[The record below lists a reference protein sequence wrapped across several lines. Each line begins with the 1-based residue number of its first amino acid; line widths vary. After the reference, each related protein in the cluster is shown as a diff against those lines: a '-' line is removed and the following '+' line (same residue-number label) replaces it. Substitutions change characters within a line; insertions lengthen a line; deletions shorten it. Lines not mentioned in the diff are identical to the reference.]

1 MAKKKNIKSTRN
13 VSLKKNG
20 SNANATRKPSKYN
33 IILKQFTKL
42 NDKLPED
49 RKLSIKERRKI
60 IKEKLLPLYENVPT
74 YKIRVKNVKGQIIKI
89 YDKLPPKEICDINYL
104 DTSEFALVE
113 WYSLDETISE
123 LVPDCVYVKVTAGE
137 YGSTKIFNTRNYEY
151 GRKGVRDIVE
161 AIRPEARN
169 SSGRF
174 VFSAYRK
181 LRPNKRNNG
190 DSENYYLDFVLFIVD
205 NRGNEEPLGETE
217 EIVFELPRT
226 REVRKKRTKVKNVI
240 EAKIKSLK
248 SRKDSKRR
256 AKKTLERN
264 IKKLTQISG
273 QVAKRPT
280 LNKEILK
287 TKQFSKTASLL
298 EKYYKEGKY
307 TKLQYEKELEKIL
320 KQQLREK

>member
-1 MAKKKNIKSTRN
+1 VAKKKSIQSTRK

-60 IKEKLLPLYENVPT
+60 IKEKLLPLYKDVPA
-74 YKIRVKNVKGQIIKI
+74 YKLRLKKIKGVIIKE
-89 YDKLPPKEICDINYL
+89 YDKIPPKEICDINYL

-123 LVPDCVYVKVTAGE
+123 LVPDCVYVKVTAGQ

-161 AIRPEARN
+161 EIRPEARN
-169 SSGRF
+169 SSGKF

-190 DSENYYLDFVLFIVD
+190 DSENYYLDFVLFI
-205 NRGNEEPLGETE
+205 
-217 EIVFELPRT
+217 F
-226 REVRKKRTKVKNVI
+226 VI
-240 EAKIKSLK
+240 
-248 SRKDSKRR
+248 
-256 AKKTLERN
+256 
-264 IKKLTQISG
+264 
-273 QVAKRPT
+273 PF
-280 LNKEILK
+280 LNTTGCTGFL
-287 TKQFSKTASLL
+287 
-298 EKYYKEGKY
+298 
-307 TKLQYEKELEKIL
+307 
-320 KQQLREK
+320 